1 MKQAQWAFQVWEDH
15 LDFQEMLVYKVEQ
28 DYLVKFSLQ
37 VRLKCIHCY
46 DFYKTYNVLQLKIC
60 LDFYLASS
68 EAVLIPGPPGP
79 AGPPGPSGSP
89 GISGLPGKPIFF
101 YYSKH

>member
-1 MKQAQWAFQVWEDH
+1 M
-15 LDFQEMLVYKVEQ
+15 YKVEP
-28 DYLVKFSLQ
+28 DFLVKFSLQ
-37 VRLKCIHCY
+37 VRPKCSYCY
-46 DFYKTYNVLQLKIC
+46 DFYKIDNVLQLKIC

-89 GISGLPGKPIFF
+89 GISGLPGKPNLFIILSIIQELTKDF
-101 YYSKH
+101 

>member
-1 MKQAQWAFQVWEDH
+1 M
-15 LDFQEMLVYKVEQ
+15 YKVEQ

-37 VRLKCIHCY
+37 VIPECIYCY

-60 LDFYLASS
+60 LDFYLVSS

-79 AGPPGPSGSP
+79 PGPSGRP
-89 GISGLPGKPIFF
+89 GISGLPGKPHIFIILSINQRLTKDF
-101 YYSKH
+101 LM